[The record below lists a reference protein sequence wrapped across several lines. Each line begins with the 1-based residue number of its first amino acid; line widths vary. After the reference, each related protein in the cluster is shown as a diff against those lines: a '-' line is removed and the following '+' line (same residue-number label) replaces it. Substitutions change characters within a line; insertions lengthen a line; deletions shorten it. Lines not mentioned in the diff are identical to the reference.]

1 MFVLFSLQKQK
12 EENKTKNTLTLSRL
26 KRKPVE
32 VPPIARSNR
41 TIADE
46 QGHTHG
52 PLLPLALEA
61 LCDCVSAFVC
71 VSINTL
77 SREEAVKS
85 QWT

>member
-12 EENKTKNTLTLSRL
+12 EENKIKKTLTLSRL

-32 VPPIARSNR
+32 LPPIARSNR

-52 PLLPLALEA
+52 PLLPR
-61 LCDCVSAFVC
+61 LCERVC
-71 VSINTL
+71 VC
-77 SREEAVKS
+77 EHKHAEPGGGCEKS
-85 QWT
+85 VDVEPTGT